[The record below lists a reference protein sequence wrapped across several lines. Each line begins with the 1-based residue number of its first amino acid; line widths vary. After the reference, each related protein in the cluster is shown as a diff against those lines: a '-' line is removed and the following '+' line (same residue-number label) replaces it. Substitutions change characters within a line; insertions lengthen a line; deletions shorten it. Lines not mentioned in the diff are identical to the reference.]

1 MKIPNKQDFQ
11 NFMNLYKKCTEKP
24 YYFFVINATFA
35 SDNLL
40 RLRINISKKI
50 SKLTMTIDDK
60 NRDEKS
66 QCDINREAAEISVL
80 LSGKIDRHEH
90 LTSKNILSFNQK
102 HIRETS

>member
-40 RLRINISKKI
+40 RLRINISKEI
-50 SKLTMTIDDK
+50 SKLTMTIDNK

-66 QCDINREAAEISVL
+66 QCDINREAAEYQYYCLEKLIDLSILQAKTYCL
-80 LSGKIDRHEH
+80 LI
-90 LTSKNILSFNQK
+90 KN
-102 HIRETS
+102 T